1 MKGGGIPMLTLRPS
15 LERGHADFGW
25 LDTHH
30 SFAFG
35 EFFDPAHVRFSD
47 LRVLNEDRVK
57 PGKGFGTHGH
67 KDMEILTWVLEGA
80 LEHQDSLGSKG
91 VIRPLQAQV
100 MSAGTGIRH
109 SEFNASAAEAV
120 HFLQIWLLPE
130 AEGLAPRYGQVDFSP
145 EDFAGR
151 WRLIASRDG
160 AEGSAIIHQDTRISV
175 ARLAK
180 GGSLS
185 RDLDAAR
192 NHWLQVAKGAVK
204 ANGLSLSAGDGLALS
219 SEARLELEAGA
230 ESELL
235 LFELR

>member
-1 MKGGGIPMLTLRPS
+1 MRVPRPAS
-15 LERGHADFGW
+15 ARGHFDFGW

-35 EFFDPAHVRFSD
+35 EYFDPEHVQFGD

-57 PGKGFGTHGH
+57 PAKGFGTHGH

-80 LEHQDSLGSKG
+80 LEHQDSLGSRG

-109 SEFNASAAEAV
+109 SEFNASETEPV
-120 HFLQIWLLPE
+120 HFLQIWILPE
-130 AEGLAPRYGQVDFSP
+130 AKDLAPRYGQVDFRP
-145 EDFAGR
+145 EELDGR

-160 AEGSAIIHQDTRISV
+160 AQGSAVLHQDVRIFA

-180 GGSLS
+180 GAVLT
-185 RDLDAAR
+185 RPLDR
-192 NHWLQVAKGAVK
+192 GRRYWLQVAKGAV
-204 ANGLSLSAGDGLALS
+204 AADGQALAAGDGLALS
-219 SEARLELEAGA
+219 TEAALSLMADSDA
-230 ESELL
+230 EVL
-235 LFELR
+235 LFDLR

>member
-1 MKGGGIPMLTLRPS
+1 MMTLRPAA
-15 LERGHADFGW
+15 ERGHFDFGW

-35 EFFDPAHVRFSD
+35 EYFDPEHLQFSD

-67 KDMEILTWVLEGA
+67 RDMEILTWVLDGA
-80 LEHQDSLGSKG
+80 LEHQDSLGSRG

-109 SEFNASAAEAV
+109 SEFNASETEPV
-120 HFLQIWLLPE
+120 HFLQIWILPE
-130 AEGLAPRYGQVDFSP
+130 AKDLAPRYGQVDFQA
-145 EDFAGR
+145 EDVEDR

-160 AEGSAIIHQDTRISV
+160 AEGSAVIHQDARISV

-180 GGSLS
+180 GAALS
-185 RDLDAAR
+185 RGLDAAR
-192 NHWLQVAKGAVK
+192 PHWLQVARGAVK
-204 ANGLSLSAGDGLALS
+204 ANGLALAAGDGLALS
-219 SEARLELEAGA
+219 SEARLDLEAGSD
-230 ESELL
+230 SELL
-235 LFELR
+235 LFEVR

>member
-1 MKGGGIPMLTLRPS
+1 MMTLRS
-15 LERGHADFGW
+15 ARDRGHADFGW
-25 LDTHH
+25 LDTRHT
-30 SFAFG
+30 FAFD

-57 PGKGFGTHGH
+57 AGKGFGTHGH
-67 KDMEILTWVLEGA
+67 KNMEILTWVLSGA

-109 SEFNASAAEAV
+109 SEHNASETEPV

-130 AEGLAPRYGQVDFSP
+130 ADGLAPRYGQVDF
-145 EDFAGR
+145 EAKDLEGR

-160 AEGSAIIHQDTRISV
+160 SDGSARMNQDARIFVS
-175 ARLAK
+175 RLAK
-180 GGSLS
+180 AGSLS
-185 RDLDAAR
+185 RDLDPVR
-192 NHWLQVAKGAVK
+192 NHWLQVAKGAVQ
-204 ANGLSLSAGDGLALS
+204 ANGLSLREGDGLALS
-219 SEARLELEAGA
+219 SEAHLNLAADADAELM
-230 ESELL
+230 

>member
-1 MKGGGIPMLTLRPS
+1 MMTLRPAAA
-15 LERGHADFGW
+15 RGQFDFGW
-25 LDTHH
+25 LDTRH

-35 EFFDPAHVRFSD
+35 EYFDPAHVSFSD

-67 KDMEILTWVLEGA
+67 RDMEIFTWVLEGA

-109 SEFNASAAEAV
+109 AEFNASDKASV

-130 AEGLAPRYGQVDFSP
+130 AQGLAPRYGQVDFQE
-145 EDFAGR
+145 EDLRDR

-160 AEGSAIIHQDTRISV
+160 AEGSALIHQDTRIFATRLTQGASLGRELDS
-175 ARLAK
+175 ARQ
-180 GGSLS
+180 
-185 RDLDAAR
+185 
-192 NHWLQVAKGAVK
+192 HWLQVARGAVK
-204 ANGLSLSAGDGLALS
+204 ANGLSLAAGDGLALS
-219 SEARLELEAGA
+219 SEARLDLEAGA
-230 ESELL
+230 DSEVL
-235 LFELR
+235 LFDLE

>member
-1 MKGGGIPMLTLRPS
+1 MLTLRPS
-15 LERGHADFGW
+15 AERGHFDFDW

-35 EFFDPAHVRFSD
+35 EYSDPAHVRFSD

-67 KDMEILTWVLEGA
+67 RDMEILTWVLEGA

-109 SEFNASAAEAV
+109 AEMNGSDKEPV
-120 HFLQIWLLPE
+120 HFLQIWILPE
-130 AEGLAPRYGQVDFSP
+130 AEGLAPRYGQVDFP
-145 EDFAGR
+145 EGDLRDR

-160 AEGSAIIHQDTRISV
+160 AEGSALIHQDVRIHA
-175 ARLAK
+175 ARLSK
-180 GGSLS
+180 GAALG
-185 RDLDAAR
+185 RDLDPAR
-192 NHWLQVAKGAVK
+192 RYWLQVAKGSLM
-204 ANGLSLSAGDGLALS
+204 ANGLALAGGDGLALS
-219 SEARLELEAGA
+219 SEARLELGA
-230 ESELL
+230 AEPSEVL
-235 LFELR
+235 LFDLR

>member
-1 MKGGGIPMLTLRPS
+1 MLTLRPS

-25 LDTHH
+25 LDTYH

-47 LRVLNEDRVK
+47 LRVLNEDRVQ

-80 LEHQDSLGSKG
+80 LEHEDSLGSKG

-109 SEFNASAAEAV
+109 SEFNASETEPV

-130 AEGLAPRYGQVDFSP
+130 AEGLAPRYGQVDFKP
-145 EDFAGR
+145 EDFAGQ

-160 AEGSAIIHQDTRISV
+160 AEGSAQIYQDARIFV
-175 ARLAK
+175 ARFEAGAALA
-180 GGSLS
+180 
-185 RDLDAAR
+185 RDLNPTR
-192 NHWLQVAKGAVK
+192 QHWLQVARGAVT
-204 ANGLSLSAGDGLALS
+204 ANGMKLSAGDGLALS
-219 SEARLELEAGA
+219 SEARLELHAGTP
-230 ESELL
+230 SEML

>member
-1 MKGGGIPMLTLRPS
+1 MRVLRPAAA
-15 LERGHADFGW
+15 RGHFDFGW

-35 EFFDPAHVRFSD
+35 EYFDPEHLQFSD

-67 KDMEILTWVLEGA
+67 RDMEILTWVLEGA
-80 LEHQDSLGSKG
+80 LEHQDSLGSRG

-109 SEFNASAAEAV
+109 SEFNASETEPV
-120 HFLQIWLLPE
+120 HFLQIWILPE
-130 AEGLAPRYGQVDFSP
+130 AQGLAPRYGQVDFRP
-145 EDFAGR
+145 EEFAGR

-160 AEGSAIIHQDTRISV
+160 ADGSAVIHQDVRIHA

-180 GGSLS
+180 DIALP
-185 RDLDAAR
+185 RELDPAR
-192 NHWLQVAKGAVK
+192 RYWLQVAKGAVQ
-204 ANGLSLSAGDGLALS
+204 ADGQALAAGDGLAIS
-219 SEARLELEAGA
+219 SETALTLVAD
-230 ESELL
+230 SEVDVL
-235 LFELR
+235 LFDLR

>member
-1 MKGGGIPMLTLRPS
+1 MMTLRAAAD
-15 LERGHADFGW
+15 RGHADHGW

-47 LRVLNEDRVK
+47 LRVLNEDRVQ

-67 KDMEILTWVLEGA
+67 QDMEILTWVLEGA

-109 SEFNASAAEAV
+109 SEFNASATEPV

-130 AEGLAPRYGQVDFSP
+130 EKGLAPRYGQVDFAP
-145 EDFAGR
+145 ADFDGR

-160 AEGSAIIHQDTRISV
+160 AEGSARMHQDARISV
-175 ARLAK
+175 TRLAK
-180 GGSLS
+180 GAALS
-185 RDLDAAR
+185 RDLDPGR
-192 NHWLQVAKGAVK
+192 NHWLQVVKGAAK

-219 SEARLELEAGA
+219 SEARLDLEAGA
-230 ESELL
+230 DSELM
-235 LFELR
+235 LFDLR

>member
-1 MKGGGIPMLTLRPS
+1 MLTLRPA

-25 LDTHH
+25 LDTYH

-80 LEHQDSLGSKG
+80 LEHQDSLGSRG

-109 SEFNASAAEAV
+109 SEFNASETEPV

-130 AEGLAPRYGQVDFSP
+130 AEGLAPRYGQVDFKP
-145 EDFAGR
+145 EDVAGR

-160 AEGSAIIHQDTRISV
+160 AEGSALIHQDARIFA
-175 ARLAK
+175 ARLEA
-180 GGSLS
+180 GAALA
-185 RDLDAAR
+185 RELDPVR
-192 NHWLQVAKGAVK
+192 RHWLQVARGAVT
-204 ANGLSLSAGDGLALS
+204 ANGMKLSAGDGLALS
-219 SEARLELEAGA
+219 SEALLELRAEAS
-230 ESELL
+230 SEAL

>member
-1 MKGGGIPMLTLRPS
+1 MLTLRPS
-15 LERGHADFGW
+15 AERGHYDFDW

-35 EFFDPAHVRFSD
+35 DYFDPAHVRFSD

-67 KDMEILTWVLEGA
+67 RDMEILTWVLEGA

-109 SEFNASAAEAV
+109 AEMNGSDKEPV
-120 HFLQIWLLPE
+120 HFLQIWILPE
-130 AEGLAPRYGQVDFSP
+130 AEGLPPRYGQVDFQ
-145 EDFAGR
+145 EADVRDR

-160 AEGSAIIHQDTRISV
+160 AEGSALVHQDIRIHA
-175 ARLAK
+175 ARLSK
-180 GGSLS
+180 GATLS
-185 RDLDAAR
+185 RELDPDR
-192 NHWLQVAKGAVK
+192 QHWLQVARGSLT
-204 ANGLSLSAGDGLALS
+204 ANGLALTVGDGLALS
-219 SEARLELEAGA
+219 SEARLDLEAGTD
-230 ESELL
+230 SEIL
-235 LFELR
+235 LFDLR

>member
-1 MKGGGIPMLTLRPS
+1 MMTLRS
-15 LERGHADFGW
+15 AADRGHADFGW
-25 LDTHH
+25 LDTRHT
-30 SFAFG
+30 FAFG

-57 PGKGFGTHGH
+57 PAQGFGMHGH
-67 KDMEILTWVLEGA
+67 QDMEILTWVLEGA
-80 LEHQDSLGSKG
+80 LEHQDSLGSRG
-91 VIRPLQAQV
+91 VIRPPQAQV

-109 SEFNASAAEAV
+109 SEFNASETEPV

-130 AEGLAPRYGQVDFSP
+130 AKGLTPRYGQVDFEA
-145 EDFAGR
+145 EDFENR

-160 AEGSAIIHQDTRISV
+160 AEGSARMNQDARISV

-180 GGSLS
+180 GAVLS
-185 RDLDAAR
+185 RGLDAAR

-219 SEARLELEAGA
+219 SEARLDLEAGA
-230 ESELL
+230 DAEVM